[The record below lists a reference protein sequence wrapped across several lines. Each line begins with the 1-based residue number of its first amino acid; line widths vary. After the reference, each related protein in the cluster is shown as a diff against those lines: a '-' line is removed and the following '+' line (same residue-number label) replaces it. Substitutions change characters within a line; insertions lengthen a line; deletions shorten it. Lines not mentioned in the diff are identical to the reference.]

1 MWVSLSDKWENDLDN
16 FQDFYVRYLWSIISD
31 PLSVICVFFWPLLRG
46 PTQGELWP
54 AWQGAASHALTSGP
68 ILHLSPPTPELCV
81 MPQAVIPQ
89 IPARFI
95 GYILQNISCL
105 LLPISGGKLHNEP
118 STPPSSLCL
127 GSDFPIFELSSQALL
142 CGKVGLEILFS
153 IKCKFSACFLP
164 WLHRGKKAEIKSS

>member
-1 MWVSLSDKWENDLDN
+1 MSDTSEALFQILLASSVSYFGHCCRDQLG
-16 FQDFYVRYLWSIISD
+16 R
-31 PLSVICVFFWPLLRG
+31 
-46 PTQGELWP
+46 
-54 AWQGAASHALTSGP
+54 ALTSFKQVQQAMP
-68 ILHLSPPTPELCV
+68 HFRPYSASLTTHPRALLL

-105 LLPISGGKLHNEP
+105 LLPVSGGKLHNEP
-118 STPPSSLCL
+118 STPPPHPSAWDQTSLFLSFHHRLCCVGKL
-127 GSDFPIFELSSQALL
+127 GWGNS
-142 CGKVGLEILFS
+142 FS